1 MYDYLAKRQSDDGVK
16 IQWMALRECSL
27 PSNMEENTIPCP
39 FHPKPPF
46 DFSFVG
52 YNTLSSLERDLLLD
66 IQHCTLR
73 PLRSC
78 SDRDGEV
85 ITKYTMHI
93 CTS

>member
-39 FHPKPPF
+39 FHPKPF
-46 DFSFVG
+46 EFSFVG
-52 YNTLSSLERDLLLD
+52 NNTLSSLERDLLLD
-66 IQHCTLR
+66 IQHCTLK
-73 PLRSC
+73 PL

-85 ITKYTMHI
+85 ITK
-93 CTS
+93 